1 MHSTS
6 RQRKRDRRLW
16 DKLVFLLLDKRRFH
30 CRVCGR
36 VFTESDPVFGMKRR
50 SSHRFREY
58 LGKEA
63 QHQTVKRVAENE
75 RVGEGLVRRCLTE
88 VSAPCMVTQN
98 QPPEDLE
105 VIGLDEHSVKR
116 RHGL

>member
-63 QHQTVKRVAENE
+63 HHQTVKRVAEKE
-75 RVGEGLVRRCLTE
+75 QVGEGLVRRCPVLDTGY
-88 VSAPCMVTQN
+88 
-98 QPPEDLE
+98 PPHVWSLRSSP
-105 VIGLDEHSVKR
+105 LR
-116 RHGL
+116 TWR